1 MNPLVKFRAALAHKP
16 KDTMNASPDLQEHQ
30 ARLDAATDAIAQL
43 TAEQRA
49 IAVRRQAADEL
60 ARKLTDAAAAGKLKD
75 ATRLTEALRVQR
87 ELAAP
92 DGIAERLQAAQQ
104 TRADLE
110 QQGHRLKREAA
121 AAAYSQAVMDYAQ
134 AAGRA
139 GLPALA
145 ARVRELAPGA
155 GVALTRCAM
164 CSHDGMHGASVSIG
178 GALVD
183 LPHAEQP

>member
-16 KDTMNASPDLQEHQ
+16 KATMSTLQDHQ
-30 ARLDAATDAIAQL
+30 ARLDAATDAIAQI
-43 TAEQRA
+43 TAEQQA
-49 IAVRRQAADEL
+49 ALVRRQAADEL
-60 ARKLTDAAAAGKLKD
+60 ARKLTDLAAAGKLKD
-75 ATRLTEALRVQR
+75 ATRLTDALRAQR
-87 ELAAP
+87 ELSAP

-104 TRADLE
+104 ARADLE

-121 AAAYSQAVMDYAQ
+121 QAAYSQAVVDYAT
-134 AAGRA
+134 AAGKA

-164 CSHDGMHGASVSIG
+164 CGHDGMHGASVSIG

-183 LPHAEQP
+183 LQRAEQP